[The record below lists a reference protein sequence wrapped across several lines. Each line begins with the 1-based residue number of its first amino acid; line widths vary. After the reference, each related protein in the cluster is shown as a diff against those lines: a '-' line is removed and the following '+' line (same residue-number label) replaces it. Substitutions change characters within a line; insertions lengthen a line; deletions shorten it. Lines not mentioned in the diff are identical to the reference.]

1 MRIFK
6 VLLEVKLP
14 RRWKKERKHQRIF
27 QSLFFNEREIS
38 KENLRKSNEKEDFFQ
53 KHLASETIIKE
64 KKKQITK
71 INEIN
76 QNNLANYMKKNNKLY
91 KFANKNNFEEV
102 EIYNQPLK
110 NRINLT
116 NQEYNSKLS
125 IEKKNLGNLENK
137 SNINNKK

>member
-1 MRIFK
+1 MKKINIWTEQVIIFLIKDLVLIIENFMRIFK

-14 RRWKKERKHQRIF
+14 RRWKKREEASKNI
-27 QSLFFNEREIS
+27 SKSFFNEREIS

-110 NRINLT
+110 
-116 NQEYNSKLS
+116 K
-125 IEKKNLGNLENK
+125 
-137 SNINNKK
+137 